1 MENNRRGLS
10 LKYRPQSFDEVIGQD
25 VMVQIIKNAIKM
37 DRIPNAYLLTGI
49 RGVGKTTT
57 ARIIAKAINCKNSE
71 NLEKKCEEFCHC
83 EAITNSNHI
92 DVLEMDAASKTGID
106 DIREL
111 IDSAKYYPTS
121 AKYKVFII
129 DEVHMLSKQAFNG
142 LLKTLEEPPPHLKF
156 ILATTE
162 VKKIP
167 LTIISRCQRF
177 DLRRIKLEEMVSFL
191 KKISEKEKAK
201 INEKALLLIAKAS
214 EGSVRDA
221 LSILDQAISTFN
233 VLGEEITEISVRIML
248 GIADRARII
257 DIVRLVIDGNKA
269 KALDEAQEIF
279 DLGADPKLV
288 LQDML
293 EVIYLISRSKSF
305 GKIENDLTVSESES
319 DLIFSLSK
327 DIDFSYISMIW
338 QFILKGIEELN
349 FVPNHFLSFQML
361 IMRLVHLKDLPSP
374 EQVIDDVINSDTLEV
389 AKTPEQKNDFNEIEP
404 GTIINKQTLAKTQ
417 IKSTIQEKA
426 EDFDRT
432 PKILE
437 KKKDSRNLEI
447 INSFEKLVEITNINK
462 EIELKFDLERNVRVV
477 KFENGKIDISF
488 NEKLCKNFVRSL
500 TEKLK
505 LWTGERWII
514 SLSKEVGKSTIF
526 ENKETFKK
534 NLLKEALESEV
545 YKKIKESFPDAELSD
560 VEEIK

>member
-1 MENNRRGLS
+1 MENNRKGLS

-71 NLEKKCEEFCHC
+71 NLEKKCQGFCHC

-248 GIADRARII
+248 GIADRSRII

-374 EQVIDDVINSDTLEV
+374 EQVIDDVINSDTLEI
-389 AKTPEQKNDFNEIEP
+389 AKSPEQKDDFNEIKP
-404 GTIINKQTLAKTQ
+404 GTIINKQTSAKTQ
-417 IKSTIQEKA
+417 IKSIIQEKA

-437 KKKDSRNLEI
+437 KKQDSRNLEI
-447 INSFEKLVEITNINK
+447 ISSFEKLVEITNINK

-488 NEKLCKNFVRSL
+488 NEKLSKNFVRSL

-534 NLLKEALESEV
+534 NLLQEALESEV